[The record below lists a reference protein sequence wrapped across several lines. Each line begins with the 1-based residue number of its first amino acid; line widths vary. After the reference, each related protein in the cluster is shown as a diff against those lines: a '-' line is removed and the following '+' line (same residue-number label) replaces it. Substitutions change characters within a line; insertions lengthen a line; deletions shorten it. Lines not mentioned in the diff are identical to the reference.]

1 MFGHV
6 DRKVHGA
13 EACLK
18 IDGNTVLITGGA
30 TGIGFALA
38 EEFVGAGSEVIVCGR
53 RKSRLQN
60 AKRKLPAIHIR
71 ECDVS
76 VELERQDLLHWAI
89 TRFPHLNILVNNAGI
104 QRQIDFT
111 SPAAAR
117 PTLAKDDEVNIN
129 LSAPIRL
136 CALFT
141 PKLMKTQR
149 AAIIN
154 ISSGLAFVPIATM
167 PIYCATKAAIHS
179 FTISLRH
186 QLKDTP
192 IRVFEAAPPT
202 TDTELDRGFAGE
214 EEAYRGISPKEVAA
228 AIIEGIKADKEEII
242 IGEAQRIYRAAQR
255 NPEAIFNQLNG

>member
-1 MFGHV
+1 
-6 DRKVHGA
+6 
-13 EACLK
+13 LN
-18 IDGNTVLITGGA
+18 IDGNTVLITCGA
-30 TGIGFALA
+30 TGIGLALA
-38 EEFVGAGSEVIVCGR
+38 EKFVDAGSEVIVCGR

-71 ECDVS
+71 QCDVS
-76 VELERQDLLHWAI
+76 VESQRQDLLHWAI
-89 TRFPHLNILVNNAGI
+89 AHFPHLNMLVNNAGI
-104 QRQIDFT
+104 QRQMDFT
-111 SPAAAR
+111 SPTAAK
-117 PTLAKDDEVNIN
+117 PTLAKNDEVMIN
-129 LSAPIRL
+129 FYAPIRL

-141 PKLMKTQR
+141 PKLMKRQK

-202 TDTELDRGFAGE
+202 TDTELDHGFAGE
-214 EEAYRGISPKEVAA
+214 KESYRGISAKEVAG
-228 AIIEGIKADKEEII
+228 AIIEGVRADKQEII
-242 IGEAQRIYRAAQR
+242 IGEAQELYRAAQH
-255 NPEAIFNQLNG
+255 NPEAIFNHLNG